1 MAPDLT
7 PRQHATGSGIAGVTI
22 RRVSSLAEYDECV
35 RMQHETWGEQ
45 FTESVSATVL
55 RITQEMGGVTAAAF
69 RADGYMLGFVFGI
82 TGVRSGELAH
92 WSDMLAVRPAAR
104 DMGLGARL
112 KHYQRDLVREIG
124 VRTMYWTY
132 DPLVARNA
140 HLNLERLG
148 ARAVEYRPAFYGE
161 NTGSVMHAGLGTDRF
176 IVRWDVTCS
185 IEELVAALPAR
196 SNAPI
201 VNRASAAA
209 TSPTCRKCA
218 SPFRATSSRCSSTC
232 RTSRT
237 AGARQRAARSSRTL
251 GVATTSWPSSATTP
265 KPAAPTCCAL
275 SDHSTARQEPRPTTV
290 H

>member
-201 VNRASAAA
+201 VNRASAAGVPGDGDLPDLPEVRVA
-209 TSPTCRKCA
+209 IPRDIFA
-218 SPFRATSSRCSSTC
+218 VLEHMPDIAHRWRATTRRALESYLGRGYHVV
-232 RTSRT
+232 
-237 AGARQRAARSSRTL
+237 AFQRDDSETGGTYVLRAI
-251 GVATTSWPSSATTP
+251 
-265 KPAAPTCCAL
+265 
-275 SDHSTARQEPRPTTV
+275 
-290 H
+290 